1 MKLQQL
7 QIFQNLTEEELEKS
21 LVCSQAVVKKY
32 PKDTYIFRQGDVPLK
47 LYFILEGM
55 VELGSINLNGKI
67 TRSSYVTVG
76 EEFGEVEMFLRQS
89 AYSGYA
95 KAKMKCRFWR
105 FHRISLAEDAKETVY
120 ITVRLCSICFS
131 FLRKKQ
137 RNVTVR

>member
-67 TRSSYVTVG
+67 TRSSYIMVG

-95 KAKMKCRFWR
+95 KAKSEVSVLEVSQT
-105 FHRISLAEDAKETVY
+105 SLAEDAKETVY

-131 FLRKKQ
+131 FCGKS
-137 RNVTVR
+137 

>member
-32 PKDTYIFRQGDVPLK
+32 PKGTYIFRQGDAPLK

-76 EEFGEVEMFLRQS
+76 SGGFTEFLWR
-89 AYSGYA
+89 
-95 KAKMKCRFWR
+95 KM
-105 FHRISLAEDAKETVY
+105 
-120 ITVRLCSICFS
+120 
-131 FLRKKQ
+131 RKKLCTSQ
-137 RNVTVR
+137 

>member
-67 TRSSYVTVG
+67 IKIKRERRGAAPNRYTAVHGKVMHHNEVHCQNSRELEIGLSWCLFHI
-76 EEFGEVEMFLRQS
+76 FGVSHCLS
-89 AYSGYA
+89 
-95 KAKMKCRFWR
+95 
-105 FHRISLAEDAKETVY
+105 H
-120 ITVRLCSICFS
+120 
-131 FLRKKQ
+131 
-137 RNVTVR
+137 

>member
-32 PKDTYIFRQGDVPLK
+32 PKDNYIFLQGDAPLK

-67 TRSSYVTVG
+67 TEAV
-76 EEFGEVEMFLRQS
+76 MLRWV
-89 AYSGYA
+89 
-95 KAKMKCRFWR
+95 R
-105 FHRISLAEDAKETVY
+105 SLAK
-120 ITVRLCSICFS
+120 
-131 FLRKKQ
+131 
-137 RNVTVR
+137 

>member
-67 TRSSYVTVG
+67 TRSSYVTV
-76 EEFGEVEMFLRQS
+76 VMQ
-89 AYSGYA
+89 
-95 KAKMKCRFWR
+95 KQKVKCRFWR

-120 ITVRLCSICFS
+120 ITVRLSSICFS

>member
-32 PKDTYIFRQGDVPLK
+32 PKGTYIFRQGDAPLK

-76 EEFGEVEMFLRQS
+76 EEFGEVELFLRTPVMQ
-89 AYSGYA
+89 
-95 KAKMKCRFWR
+95 KQKVKCRFWR
-105 FHRISLAEDAKETVY
+105 FHRISLAEDAKEIVY

-137 RNVTVR
+137 RNITVR

>member
-67 TRSSYVTVG
+67 TRSSYV
-76 EEFGEVEMFLRQS
+76 
-89 AYSGYA
+89 
-95 KAKMKCRFWR
+95 
-105 FHRISLAEDAKETVY
+105 Y
-120 ITVRLCSICFS
+120 ITVRLSSICFS

>member
-67 TRSSYVTVG
+67 TRSSYVMVG
-76 EEFGEVEMFLRQS
+76 GVWRSRNVS
-89 AYSGYA
+89 APV
-95 KAKMKCRFWR
+95 C
-105 FHRISLAEDAKETVY
+105 LL
-120 ITVRLCSICFS
+120 RLCKS
-131 FLRKKQ
+131 KK
-137 RNVTVR
+137 

>member
-32 PKDTYIFRQGDVPLK
+32 PKGTYIFRQGDAPLK

-95 KAKMKCRFWR
+95 KDRSSYQWESA
-105 FHRISLAEDAKETVY
+105 SA
-120 ITVRLCSICFS
+120 CSGVPVGK
-131 FLRKKQ
+131 L
-137 RNVTVR
+137 

>member
-32 PKDTYIFRQGDVPLK
+32 PKGTYIFRQGDAPLK
-47 LYFILEGM
+47 LYFILEASLLTPVM
-55 VELGSINLNGKI
+55 QKQKVK
-67 TRSSYVTVG
+67 Y
-76 EEFGEVEMFLRQS
+76 
-89 AYSGYA
+89 
-95 KAKMKCRFWR
+95 RFWR
-105 FHRISLAEDAKETVY
+105 FHRISLAEDAKEIVY

-137 RNVTVR
+137 RNITVR

>member
-32 PKDTYIFRQGDVPLK
+32 PKGTYIFRQGDAPLK

-76 EEFGEVEMFLRQS
+76 EEFGEVELFLRQS

-95 KAKMKCRFWR
+95 KAK
-105 FHRISLAEDAKETVY
+105 SEVSVLEEDAKEIVY

-137 RNVTVR
+137 RNITVR

>member
-67 TRSSYVTVG
+67 TRSSYVTV
-76 EEFGEVEMFLRQS
+76 MQ
-89 AYSGYA
+89 
-95 KAKMKCRFWR
+95 KQKMKCRFWR

>member
-95 KAKMKCRFWR
+95 KAKNEV
-105 FHRISLAEDAKETVY
+105 SVLEV
-120 ITVRLCSICFS
+120 
-131 FLRKKQ
+131 
-137 RNVTVR
+137 

>member
-21 LVCSQAVVKKY
+21 LVCSQAVIKKY

-76 EEFGEVEMFLRQS
+76 EEFGASLLTPVMQ
-89 AYSGYA
+89 
-95 KAKMKCRFWR
+95 KQKMKCRFWR
-105 FHRISLAEDAKETVY
+105 FHRISLAEDAKEIVY

>member
-32 PKDTYIFRQGDVPLK
+32 PKGTYIFRQGDAPLK

-76 EEFGEVEMFLRQS
+76 EEFGEVELFLRQS

-95 KAKMKCRFWR
+95 KAKSEVSVLEVSQNF
-105 FHRISLAEDAKETVY
+105 FAEDAKEIVY

>member
-76 EEFGEVEMFLRQS
+76 EEFGEVELFLRQS

-95 KAKMKCRFWR
+95 KAKNEVSVLEVSQNF
-105 FHRISLAEDAKETVY
+105 LAEDAKETVY
-120 ITVRLCSICFS
+120 ITVRLSSICFS

>member
-55 VELGSINLNGKI
+55 VELGSINLMVRLPGA
-67 TRSSYVTVG
+67 VT
-76 EEFGEVEMFLRQS
+76 LRWV
-89 AYSGYA
+89 
-95 KAKMKCRFWR
+95 R
-105 FHRISLAEDAKETVY
+105 SLAK
-120 ITVRLCSICFS
+120 
-131 FLRKKQ
+131 
-137 RNVTVR
+137 

>member
-32 PKDTYIFRQGDVPLK
+32 PKGTYIFRQGDAPLK

-76 EEFGEVEMFLRQS
+76 EEFGEVELFLRQS

-95 KAKMKCRFWR
+95 KAKSEVSVLEVSQNF
-105 FHRISLAEDAKETVY
+105 LAEDAKEIVY